1 MPRIRDAIRRTL
13 NRRMHCPFVRDYDA
27 IELGLVVCHSEYCAQ
42 TGCLSLRNNVHK
54 SRRENKGGEGKKG
67 AAIHRPFPERR
78 PAHNKR
84 LILGDQAG
92 SIALTRIVPVEA
104 SRTPV
109 TFTLLLTKP

>member
-1 MPRIRDAIRRTL
+1 MPRRRDAIRRTL

-54 SRRENKGGEGKKG
+54 SKEGEQGAAKGKKG
-67 AAIHRPFPERR
+67 RLCTAPFPRG
-78 PAHNKR
+78 AL
-84 LILGDQAG
+84 LIISASSWGDQAG

-104 SRTPV
+104 
-109 TFTLLLTKP
+109 